1 MSTLSRR
8 EEMAVS
14 GAALSGA
21 PWSAATVTGGVVAA
35 GDLGLQL
42 IGGHI
47 GLTMLSG
54 PLSLGVVAFFAV
66 AAAGALIRARHT
78 RALAWARNNPW
89 KFALM
94 PALACAAVILPVA
107 LVLGGAGVQRLLARA
122 ARVRHHRGRRVPA
135 WPVLETAAGDEP
147 AAGRTRG
154 SGTVRDL
161 RY

>member
-14 GAALSGA
+14 GAAMSSA

-54 PLSLGVVAFFAV
+54 PVSLGLVAFFAV
-66 AAAGALIRARHT
+66 AGAGALLKGRPSRAMV
-78 RALAWARNNPW
+78 WARQNPW
-89 KFALM
+89 RFALV
-94 PALACAAVILPVA
+94 PALACAAVVLPVA
-107 LVLGGAGVQRLLARA
+107 LVLGGAGIFGAVFSAFWHGLLVFGVTGA
-122 ARVRHHRGRRVPA
+122 AGSMRGRSRA
-135 WPVLETAAGDEP
+135 
-147 AAGRTRG
+147 
-154 SGTVRDL
+154 
-161 RY
+161 